1 MQQAIE
7 SKANFTQSSC
17 FYQKT
22 VDLHEYAKTRFPD
35 KAHTFA
41 KGQKL

>member
-1 MQQAIE
+1 MQQPIE

-22 VDLHEYAKTRFPD
+22 DDLREYAKACFRD
-35 KAHTFA
+35 KAYTFA
-41 KGQKL
+41 KGQTL